1 MHSNPIQQR
10 EFCFTDAHFKR
21 VKTVLYAPAGILLAD
36 NKQDMAYNRLVRRI
50 RELNLQNFDQYLEDI
65 ENDIGE
71 FSQFINAMTT
81 NLTAFFRE
89 SHHFDFISKTI
100 IPQVALSG
108 KRRLRI
114 WSAGCS
120 LGEEPYSLA
129 MTLLS
134 SGQDIS
140 NWDVRIL
147 ATDIDSDVL
156 DKARLGIYP
165 QDRVGVLPKGYLP
178 KFFLK
183 GKGDSAGNVQAGAE
197 LREIITF
204 KYLNLMEQ
212 WPLKGPFDFIFCRNV
227 MIYFDKK
234 TQSKLLE
241 RMAALL
247 KPDGYLFVGHSEALA
262 RHDSHFKLIGKTIYQ
277 KDSQGGR

>member
-1 MHSNPIQQR
+1 MQSNAIKQR

-21 VKTVLYAPAGILLAD
+21 VKTVLYAHAGIVLAN

-50 RELNLQNFDQYLEDI
+50 RDLNLQNFDQYLEDI
-65 ENDIGE
+65 ESDVNE
-71 FSQFINAMTT
+71 FSLFINAMTT

-89 SHHFDFISKTI
+89 SHHFDFIAKTI

-108 KRRLRI
+108 NRRLRI

-129 MTLLS
+129 MALLS
-134 SGQDIS
+134 SGQDMR

-156 DKARLGIYP
+156 NKARLGVYAEE
-165 QDRVGVLPKGYLP
+165 RVAGLPRGYLP

-183 GKGDSAGNVQAGAE
+183 GKGSSAGDVQARAE
-197 LREIITF
+197 LREMITF

-212 WPLKGPFDFIFCRNV
+212 WPLKGPLDFIFCRNV

-234 TQSKLLE
+234 TQAKLLE

-262 RHDSHFKLIGKTIYQ
+262 RHDSHFRLIGKTIYQ
-277 KDSQGGR
+277 KESRRG